1 MFYCGLYF
9 LFSSNISS
17 PSNLNILQLQGLQSK
32 KMPWSDWQ
40 ELPPSPPSRHK
51 PKKNKGEQM
60 FSWKYYQRTKQW
72 DIKIIKADK
81 GYEYI
86 PLLIANILHAR
97 LHDVDIVTRN
107 ISLNASDPQLLAS
120 IHCSHTTTSH
130 YRIVQV
136 WESVQFTCT
145 VKKLWTR
152 KRWSLEKSITHG
164 RLSCHIL
171 RCIEQS
177 PVIVLSD

>member
-1 MFYCGLYF
+1 MTTPGHYHRLILYWTAVFYYGLNF

-32 KMPWSDWQ
+32 KMPWSDWL
-40 ELPPSPPSRHK
+40 ELPPSPP
-51 PKKNKGEQM
+51 PPLPQTKKKKKGEQM

-107 ISLNASDPQLLAS
+107 ISLNASDPRHCWAQS
-120 IHCSHTTTSH
+120 IAAIPPPPTA
-130 YRIVQV
+130 
-136 WESVQFTCT
+136 E
-145 VKKLWTR
+145 LR
-152 KRWSLEKSITHG
+152 KWQSRFSLPALSKSCEPEKGDI
-164 RLSCHIL
+164 
-171 RCIEQS
+171 
-177 PVIVLSD
+177 